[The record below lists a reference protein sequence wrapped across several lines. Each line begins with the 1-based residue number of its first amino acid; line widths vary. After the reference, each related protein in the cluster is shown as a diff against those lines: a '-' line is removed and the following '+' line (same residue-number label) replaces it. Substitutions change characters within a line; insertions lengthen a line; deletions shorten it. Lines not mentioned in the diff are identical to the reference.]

1 MLAAFCNLNTV
12 CVCVTEFQI
21 IDFICGNT
29 FLKAVNDEGYKRKAA
44 AKAVAVSCVGGRQVL
59 IINYS
64 PSTKKCEKEFRV
76 TFFLKL
82 EKNLQFHSR

>member
-1 MLAAFCNLNTV
+1 MIIKNAPIGLRGFLLEVTPPPFKMLAAFCNLNTV

-59 IINYS
+59 IIN
-64 PSTKKCEKEFRV
+64 
-76 TFFLKL
+76 
-82 EKNLQFHSR
+82 

>member
-59 IINYS
+59 IINYF
-64 PSTKKCEKEFRV
+64 PPPPPPKKKKSFALL
-76 TFFLKL
+76 FF
-82 EKNLQFHSR
+82 FFIIF